1 MENITKEQA
10 DIIGEVAN
18 ICTGTAA
25 TALSMIINRSTNITT
40 PLVEVLDKENT
51 LESDNHILVKV
62 PYTSG
67 LDGTNLMVLDV
78 QDALVIASLMM
89 GGDGRNLSNLQLDD
103 LTLSAIAEAMNQMCG
118 SIATSMASLLSRPT
132 DIGFPLINSK
142 DRKTFEIPDE
152 LCNGTDIVKGTFRL
166 TVDAAFMRMMLKDI
180 LTKGGFEIAGEAADG
195 VEAVAKYNE
204 LKPDLV
210 TLDITM
216 PNKDGI
222 QALKEI
228 KAADPNATCVMCS
241 AMGQQSM
248 VIEAIQSGAKD
259 FIVKPFQADRVLESI
274 RKVLG

>member
-78 QDALVIASLMM
+78 QDALVIANLMM
-89 GGDGRNLSNLQLDD
+89 
-103 LTLSAIAEAMNQMCG
+103 
-118 SIATSMASLLSRPT
+118 LSRPT

-152 LCNGTDIVKGTFRL
+152 LCNGTDIVKVTFRL
-166 TVDAAFMRMMLKDI
+166 TVEDLIDS
-180 LTKGGFEIAGEAADG
+180 
-195 VEAVAKYNE
+195 E
-204 LKPDLV
+204 L
-210 TLDITM
+210 
-216 PNKDGI
+216 I
-222 QALKEI
+222 QLYPI
-228 KAADPNATCVMCS
+228 S
-241 AMGQQSM
+241 
-248 VIEAIQSGAKD
+248 
-259 FIVKPFQADRVLESI
+259 IVKQILKQEDI
-274 RKVLG
+274 

>member
-40 PLVEVLDKENT
+40 PLVYGT
-51 LESDNHILVKV
+51 LTRIWLSLSSVFSLSSTS
-62 PYTSG
+62 TSG

-152 LCNGTDIVKGTFRL
+152 LCNGTDIVKVTFRL
-166 TVDAAFMRMMLKDI
+166 TVEDLIDS
-180 LTKGGFEIAGEAADG
+180 
-195 VEAVAKYNE
+195 E
-204 LKPDLV
+204 L
-210 TLDITM
+210 
-216 PNKDGI
+216 I
-222 QALKEI
+222 QLYPI
-228 KAADPNATCVMCS
+228 S
-241 AMGQQSM
+241 
-248 VIEAIQSGAKD
+248 
-259 FIVKPFQADRVLESI
+259 IVKQILKQEDI
-274 RKVLG
+274 